1 MPRSASQRFTL
12 RLIAGLKIGE
22 GLLLLAVAVG
32 MLVLELR
39 QVWFD
44 ALVGWV
50 ASELLLPHGN
60 VLFWTLR
67 ELDLLLAD
75 NHLRALGL
83 LALVYAALFL
93 VEGVGVWLARRW
105 AEWLMVIATAGLVPL
120 EVAET
125 LSRPSAAK
133 LALIA
138 ANVAIVLYLIR
149 ALKHR
154 HA

>member
-1 MPRSASQRFTL
+1 MRHGTWL
-12 RLIAGLKIGE
+12 RLIAGLKLAE
-22 GLLLLAVAVG
+22 GILLLAVAIG

-39 QVWFD
+39 QAWFD

-50 ASELLLPHGN
+50 AAELLLPHGN
-60 VLFWTLR
+60 VLFSALR
-67 ELDLLLAD
+67 ELDLLLAG

-93 VEGVGVWLARRW
+93 VEGIGVWLERRW
-105 AEWLMVIATAGLVPL
+105 GEWLMVIATAGLIPL
-120 EVAET
+120 EIAET

-138 ANVAIVLYLIR
+138 ANGAIVLYLIR
-149 ALKHR
+149 VLRRR